1 MDTSR
6 RALLKTLSVG
16 ASALAASG
24 QTINASA
31 PQAVIPRAEMGD
43 ASALEG
49 ELAIVN
55 FDLLETAA
63 QRILSPGRFAF
74 LGPAGDGW
82 TYRENRLA
90 FNHYPIL
97 PRRLQ
102 GISPPQI
109 DVQVSILG
117 QRLATPILTC
127 PIGAQGM
134 YHTRAEVATA
144 AGTAMAGTLFCAS
157 GAAHRSIEE
166 IATASTG
173 PKWFQI
179 YMNRDMGINQ
189 WLCQRA
195 KAAGFSAIVLTADA
209 LGPGQSDEY
218 RRLGSPPA
226 PGETQ
231 GNHDPARGGRG
242 TFADQKR
249 DLRFSD
255 ISFLRDASGLPVIVK
270 GVGHPEDVRQAL
282 AAGAAAIWVSNHGGR
297 QLDGVPASVSM
308 LAPTADVVAGRVPI
322 IFDSGIRRGIDVFKA
337 LALGATVVGIGR
349 PVLWGLTCG
358 GAAGVNSVYGHLLR
372 ELRETMLLAGVTRAS
387 DIKRDHLQ
395 TRTG

>member
-1 MDTSR
+1 M
-6 RALLKTLSVG
+6 
-16 ASALAASG
+16 
-24 QTINASA
+24 
-31 PQAVIPRAEMGD
+31 
-43 ASALEG
+43 
-49 ELAIVN
+49 
-55 FDLLETAA
+55 
-63 QRILSPGRFAF
+63 
-74 LGPAGDGW
+74 
-82 TYRENRLA
+82 
-90 FNHYPIL
+90 
-97 PRRLQ
+97 
-102 GISPPQI
+102 
-109 DVQVSILG
+109 
-117 QRLATPILTC
+117 
-127 PIGAQGM
+127 
-134 YHTRAEVATA
+134 
-144 AGTAMAGTLFCAS
+144 
-157 GAAHRSIEE
+157 
-166 IATASTG
+166 ST
-173 PKWFQI
+173 
-179 YMNRDMGINQ
+179 
-189 WLCQRA
+189 
-195 KAAGFSAIVLTADA
+195 
-209 LGPGQSDEY
+209 

-270 GVGHPEDVRQAL
+270 GVGHPEDVQAL

-372 ELRETMLLAGVTRAS
+372 ELRETMLLAGVARAS